1 LEERVAGTQNLEGRV
16 AVITGGAG
24 AIGSATAGRL
34 GRAGARI
41 AIADVREG
49 PASELADRL
58 KGAGLT
64 ARAFKVNLTREE
76 EIRALVADVVQAF
89 GRIDILHNNAAANLQ
104 AAENGDRTLLDIS
117 AKTWDLTFAVNVRGP
132 MLLSKAVVEQMI
144 RQGDGGVIVN
154 MSSGASQVPS
164 PEARIAYGASKAAL
178 ETLTRYTAAQYGAHG
193 IRCNAILPG
202 VVLTPGMREMFTAD
216 QLGAMTGRTMLKR
229 GCEPEDI
236 AAMVH
241 FLVCD
246 DARQITGELIR
257 VNGGTM

>member
-1 LEERVAGTQNLEGRV
+1 VADNQNLEGKV
-16 AVITGGAG
+16 AIITGGAG
-24 AIGSATAGRL
+24 AIGSATAERL
-34 GRAGARI
+34 ARAGARI

-49 PASELADRL
+49 PASALADRL

-64 ARAFKVNLTREE
+64 AKAFKVNLTREE
-76 EIRALVADVVQAF
+76 EIAALVADVVQAF

-104 AAENGDRTLLDIS
+104 EVENGDRMLLDIS
-117 AKTWDLTFAVNVRGP
+117 AKNWDLTFSVNVRGP
-132 MLLSKAVVEQMI
+132 MLLSKAVIEQMLK
-144 RQGDGGVIVN
+144 QGSGGVIVN

-178 ETLTRYTAAQYGAHG
+178 ETLTRYTAAQYGAHQ

-216 QLGAMTGRTMLKR
+216 QLGEMSGRTMLR
-229 GCEPEDI
+229 RACEPGDI

-241 FLVCD
+241 FLVSD
-246 DARQITGELIR
+246 DARQITGELVR